1 MIIASDKLEEQYHI
15 IRIEKRGDVESLNFN
30 LDDIIHEEIEV
41 FSKAGLD
48 RYLKDLKDTVGQKI
62 RNSRQSVKKDEVTF
76 TEYSKC
82 KKACGIL
89 GFVKFLKGYYL
100 IMITLKKKIAK
111 IGDHKI
117 YQIKDIEMIQL
128 FKWVSSMRKKDEE
141 KYIDLFKQIKI
152 NEGFYFSYTYDLTHT
167 LQNNV
172 CKQIKKKSDE
182 NEQEQSHTSIYEEA
196 EESSDSEDEANPHFN
211 VNRSQSSLT

>member
-1 MIIASDKLEEQYHI
+1 
-15 IRIEKRGDVESLNFN
+15 
-30 LDDIIHEEIEV
+30 
-41 FSKAGLD
+41 
-48 RYLKDLKDTVGQKI
+48 
-62 RNSRQSVKKDEVTF
+62 
-76 TEYSKC
+76 
-82 KKACGIL
+82 L

-100 IMITLKKKIAK
+100 IMITQKKKIAK

-152 NEGFYFSYTYDLTHT
+152 FEGFYFSYTYDLTHT

-172 CKQIKKKSDE
+172 CK
-182 NEQEQSHTSIYEEA
+182 
-196 EESSDSEDEANPHFN
+196 
-211 VNRSQSSLT
+211 